1 VVRRFLIVANQTLG
15 GDTLVDSVRERLR
28 QGECEFW
35 IVVPATRSSELV
47 VRRSPGGS
55 LMPVTRPGTNPG
67 TESGTKPTSTDR
79 QESGTTSAHRRLDQ
93 GLQRLRDAGAEVG
106 GQVGDESPLKA
117 IRACLSER
125 KFDEIIL
132 STLPSGVSRWLHQD
146 LPSRIQRKFDLPVT
160 HIVSSLP
167 EMPRTFLAPRPAAGT
182 TSDRR
187 ESREKAA
194 GTDQPPGLD
203 DPTPTTTAAELPA
216 SPSPTPSVSGS

>member
-1 VVRRFLIVANQTLG
+1 LTEPEDQITVGNDWSSEWHGHTGRGGGVVRRFLIVANQTLG
-15 GDTLVDSVRERLR
+15 GDTLMDAVRERVR

-55 LMPVTRPGTNPG
+55 LMPVTRPGT
-67 TESGTKPTSTDR
+67 KPASAAGH
-79 QESGTTSAHRRLDQ
+79 ESGTTSAHRRLDQ

-117 IRACLSER
+117 IRACLADR

-132 STLPSGVSRWLHQD
+132 STLPSGMSRWLHQD

-160 HIVSSLP
+160 HIVSSIP
-167 EMPRTFLAPRPAAGT
+167 EMPRSFRAPGPVAA
-182 TSDRR
+182 
-187 ESREKAA
+187 
-194 GTDQPPGLD
+194 
-203 DPTPTTTAAELPA
+203 TPTTAAEGPA
-216 SPSPTPSVSGS
+216 APSPTPSASGT